1 MRGHL
6 ASVIAIATTIVSSTL
21 SARSQEIPTLDVK
34 PVCRGIANQ
43 SADPGVGQGSQDE
56 TYRQCIETEQATREQ
71 IEKEWPT
78 FSAADKRHC
87 VVLATTGGE
96 SSNTELLTC
105 LEMARDVRVLR
116 SAAAVSSSSADTS
129 KSIPSPPT
137 TTVQPRPAGTAA
149 QPTPQK
155 ESPKTEGRLTITE
168 VERAKA
174 ETEAAKASE
183 ALAQRKLADAEA
195 AIQRA
200 KEEAG
205 RAIAEAERAK
215 AAAEAAKESE
225 AAAKRKLAD
234 AEAVRVAAE
243 KACTTAARPGL
254 VGRLRGW
261 LRHPAS
267 KSP

>member
-1 MRGHL
+1 MRGYV
-6 ASVIAIATTIVSSTL
+6 ASVFAIAAIVL
-21 SARSQEIPTLDVK
+21 SILPARSDKIPTLDVR
-34 PVCRGIANQ
+34 PVCRGIASQ
-43 SADPGVGQGSQDE
+43 SADPGVGHGSQDE

-78 FSAADKRHC
+78 FSAGDKRHC

-129 KSIPSPPT
+129 KSTPSPPT
-137 TTVQPRPAGTAA
+137 TTVQPPPTITAA

-155 ESPKTEGRLTITE
+155 EPPKTEGRLTITE
-168 VERAKA
+168 VERAKT
-174 ETEAAKASE
+174 ETETAKASE
-183 ALAQRKLADAEA
+183 ALAQRKLVDAEA
-195 AIQRA
+195 ALRRA

-215 AAAEAAKESE
+215 AAAQVAKESE

-234 AEAVRVAAE
+234 AEAARGAAE
-243 KACTTAARPGL
+243 KACTSTARPGL

-261 LRHPAS
+261 LRRPSS
-267 KSP
+267 KTQ